1 MRVFAIEFEISLSLW
16 KSAQTIVYRFFR
28 NDLAHETKIN
38 DIHKCHLHEKRKFQF
53 DVRTVAHTQ
62 TNTMFTMQRNC
73 APKETRSLSISQHIK

>member
-53 DVRTVAHTQ
+53 HIRTVAHTHTQ
-62 TNTMFTMQRNC
+62 CLPCIAIVHPRKRVRYLFLN
-73 APKETRSLSISQHIK
+73 I